1 MNLATVDKIAKAV
14 LYEGYMLYPYRASS
28 VKNQQR
34 WNFGVLCPQS
44 YSEAQKGSE
53 TWTMQ
58 TECLVEA
65 GEFTTL
71 EVRVR
76 FLQLVARSVG
86 ELTKPVSELA
96 PCEAPDFHL
105 VERLAMNGRVYQ
117 PWQEAIER
125 ELCLPDY
132 NLEALSDKPRHDAF
146 SFSAEKQF
154 EYLLEAGGQIVG
166 VIVRERKAICSSIEV
181 AAERVEDRVVKV
193 SVLIRNTTPFEIG
206 PASSRDEALLSS
218 MASTHTVLGV
228 RDGKFVSLIAPPE
241 VVSELAAT
249 CKNQGTWPVLVG
261 EEGQCDTLLSSP
273 IILYDYPQ
281 IAPESA
287 GDLFDGTEID
297 EILSLRIMTLTDD
310 EKREMSQSDERARQM
325 LERTETMP
333 VEQLMKLHGVLR
345 NLRSVDPGP
354 VDPGPVDL
362 RSPDP
367 RSPREETQ

>member
-14 LYEGYMLYPYRASS
+14 LYEGYMLYPYRPSS

-44 YSEAQKGSE
+44 YSEAQNGSE
-53 TWTMQ
+53 AYTMQ
-58 TECLVEA
+58 TECLVEGSSLTA
-65 GEFTTL
+65 L

-86 ELTKPVSELA
+86 KLTSPLRELSPGTNPEFRPAGKLEV
-96 PCEAPDFHL
+96 
-105 VERLAMNGRVYQ
+105 NGRVYQ

-125 ELCLPDY
+125 ELCFPLY
-132 NLEALSDKPRHDAF
+132 NIEALSHRPICDAF
-146 SFSAEKQF
+146 SFSTEKQF
-154 EYLLEAGGQIVG
+154 EYVRDNSGQIAG
-166 VIVRERKAICSSIEV
+166 VIVRERRTITGAIEV
-181 AAERVEDRVVKV
+181 ATERVEDEVFKV
-193 SVLIRNTTPFEIG
+193 SVLIRNITPFTV
-206 PASSRDEALLSS
+206 AQDSTRDDALPSS
-218 MASTHTVLGV
+218 MASAHTVLGLQ
-228 RDGKFVSLIAPPE
+228 DGSFVSLIAPE
-241 VVSELAAT
+241 ARLREAAANCT
-249 CKNQGTWPVLVG
+249 NVGTWPVLVG
-261 EEGQCDTLLSSP
+261 GEGQRDTMLSSP

-345 NLRSVDPGP
+345 GLRP
-354 VDPGPVDL
+354 VA
-362 RSPDP
+362 P
-367 RSPREETQ
+367 RSRQEETQ

>member
-14 LYEGYMLYPYRASS
+14 LYEGYMLYPYRPSS

-53 TWTMQ
+53 AWTMQ

-65 GEFTTL
+65 NSQTEL
-71 EVRVR
+71 EIRVR

-86 ELTKPVSELA
+86 ELNNPVSELPARKEDA
-96 PCEAPDFHL
+96 PEFHL
-105 VERLAMNGRVYQ
+105 VARLELAGRVYQ
-117 PWQEAIER
+117 PWQEAVER
-125 ELCLPDY
+125 EVVLPICSPQ
-132 NLEALSDKPRHDAF
+132 ALVESPLLQ
-146 SFSAEKQF
+146 SFTFPEGKEL
-154 EYLLEAGGQIVG
+154 EYLRDGAGPITA
-166 VIVRERKAICSSIEV
+166 VIIRERRMLQAMLEIRSEPL
-181 AAERVEDRVVKV
+181 ADNLFKV
-193 SVLIRNTTPFEIG
+193 SVRIRNRTPFAAAHQATRE
-206 PASSRDEALLSS
+206 DALLSS
-218 MASTHTVLGV
+218 LASTHTVLGV
-228 RDGKFVSLIAPPE
+228 QNGKFVSLLAPPE
-241 VVSELAAT
+241 QLSELAAS
-249 CKNQGTWPVLVG
+249 CKNEGTWPVLVG
-261 EEGQCDTLLSSP
+261 EEGQCDTILSSP

-297 EILSLRIMTLTDD
+297 EILSLRIMTLTDE

-345 NLRSVDPGP
+345 NLRSVDPHSGDARP
-354 VDPGPVDL
+354 NQ
-362 RSPDP
+362 
-367 RSPREETQ
+367 EETQ